1 MKVATT
7 VDAIL
12 QKNEARGCAPSTS
25 GEGKG
30 TGKEGATTS
39 TTWQSQSLWSRS
51 GSRGLR
57 YEPGKA
63 SSRSLSPRSDLQ
75 RLRSCPAINGTRARQ
90 PWPEPHGYP
99 GSTGLRVWAL
109 LIRVRGF
116 FAVVDE
122 SSPPALTSWL
132 NSGRFLFF
140 FFFCP
145 PCGEGK
151 PRERKRTQ
159 GGWGRGRE

>member
-1 MKVATT
+1 M
-7 VDAIL
+7 
-12 QKNEARGCAPSTS
+12 PSCRRTKQ
-25 GEGKG
+25 GGVHHRPRERGKG
-30 TGKEGATTS
+30 REKRA
-39 TTWQSQSLWSRS
+39 LPPARH
-51 GSRGLR
+51 
-57 YEPGKA
+57 GKA
-63 SSRSLSPRSDLQ
+63 KAYGAEAAPGDCAMSREKPALDRSHPRSDLQ

-140 FFFCP
+140 FCP